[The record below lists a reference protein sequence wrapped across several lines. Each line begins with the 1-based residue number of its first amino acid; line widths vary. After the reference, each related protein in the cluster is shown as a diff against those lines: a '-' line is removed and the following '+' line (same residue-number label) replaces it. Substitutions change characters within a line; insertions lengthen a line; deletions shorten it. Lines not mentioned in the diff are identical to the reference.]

1 MSFGD
6 IFGAVGDLSGTPE
19 LAILGYGTDAI
30 ADYQRL
36 QGDKKFREAVF
47 DLQKKEI
54 ALNQGNFL
62 RQVEEQNAL
71 RDRLLVQSDSLAQ
84 VIKEVNSYLGVPY
97 APSQAEIANDM
108 ANLSASYRDDIF
120 RLAEL
125 NKSTKEAAMI
135 DRLGGGDSTTM
146 QNQIDREVVEKYA
159 PELRKAD
166 LQAKLDA
173 IDFATKKLGFGK
185 QVRDDLVEYYGAP
198 YSEQFKLEQ
207 QLYNNSRIS
216 APTGSYDAI
225 GTSVDNALSKGQ
237 DSYAMSLKT
246 FSEAV
251 RERFGKKSEDEDDA
265 TFKNKNLTDT
275 SGSS

>member
-54 ALNQGNFL
+54 AVNQGNFL
-62 RQVEEQNAL
+62 RMVEEQNAL

-84 VIKEVNSYLGVPY
+84 VIKEVNNYLGVPY

-108 ANLSASYRDDIF
+108 ANLSSSYRDDIF

-207 QLYNNSRIS
+207 QLYNNSKIN

-225 GTSVDNALSKGQ
+225 GTSVDNAMTKGEE
-237 DSYAMSLKT
+237 SVAESLKT

-265 TFKNKNLTDT
+265 TFKNKNVTNT

>member
-36 QGDKKFREAVF
+36 QGDRKFREAVF

-62 RQVEEQNAL
+62 RQIEEQNAL

-84 VIKEVNSYLGVPY
+84 VIKEVNNYLGVPY

-108 ANLSASYRDDIF
+108 ANLSSSYRDDIF

-135 DRLGGGDSTTM
+135 DRLGGADSTTM

-166 LQAKLDA
+166 LQARLDA

-207 QLYNNSRIS
+207 QLYNNSRIN

-225 GTSVDNALSKGQ
+225 GTSVDNAMTRGEKSV
-237 DSYAMSLKT
+237 AESLKT

-265 TFKNKNLTDT
+265 TFKNKNVTETD
-275 SGSS
+275 GST

>member
-62 RQVEEQNAL
+62 RQIEEQNAL
-71 RDRLLVQSDSLAQ
+71 RDRLLVQSDSLAK

-135 DRLGGGDSTTM
+135 DRLGGGDSNTM

-265 TFKNKNLTDT
+265 TFKNKT
-275 SGSS
+275 